1 MKLVPQKCEL
11 LDDVDGMAMLKKIER
26 CGRVC
31 YKSEGNITDDSCI
44 KFVQNLIRRGHESVL
59 EHCSITVRLITDRAV
74 THELVR
80 HRVASFSQE
89 SQRYVPYDD
98 DVEFIMPVGIDRDSN
113 LAFNAMYDA
122 EESYQTMRKLG
133 LSPQLARCVL
143 PNMAKTEIIVTA
155 NLREWRHILK
165 LRTSKAAH
173 PQMRVL
179 MIALLNEFKSKVP
192 VVFDDIE
199 VEV

>member
-1 MKLVPQKCEL
+1 MKLVSQKCEL
-11 LDDVDGMAMLKKIER
+11 IDDVDGMTMLKKIER

-31 YKSEGNITDDSCI
+31 YKSEDRITDDSCV

-89 SQRYVPYDD
+89 SQRYVSYD
-98 DVEFIMPVGIDRDSN
+98 DVEFIMPVGIDKDYD
-113 LAFNAMYDA
+113 LAMEAMYKA
-122 EESYQTMRKLG
+122 EDSYQTMRKMG
-133 LSPQLARCVL
+133 LPPQFARCVL
-143 PNMAKTEIIVTA
+143 PNMTKTEIIVTA

-179 MIALLNEFKSKVP
+179 MIALLTEFKSKVP

>member
-11 LDDVDGMAMLKKIER
+11 LDDIDGMEMLEKIEL
-26 CGRVC
+26 CGRIC
-31 YKSEGNITDDSCI
+31 YKSEGKITDGSCV

-59 EHCSITVRLITDRAV
+59 EHCSFTVKFVTSRDI

-89 SQRYVPYDD
+89 SQRYVSYD
-98 DVEFIMPVGIDRDSN
+98 DVEFIMPVGLDKDSN

-122 EESYQTMRKLG
+122 EEYYQTMRKLG

-179 MIALLNEFKSKVP
+179 MIALLNELKKKIP

>member
-11 LDDVDGMAMLKKIER
+11 IDDVDGMAMLKKIER

-31 YKSEGNITDDSCI
+31 YKSEDRITDDSCV

-59 EHCSITVRLITDRAV
+59 EHCSITVRLITDRAI

-89 SQRYVPYDD
+89 SQRYVSYD
-98 DVEFIMPVGIDRDSN
+98 DVEFIMPVGIDKDYD
-113 LAFNAMYDA
+113 LAMEAMYKA
-122 EESYQTMRKLG
+122 EDSYQTMRKMG
-133 LSPQLARCVL
+133 LPPQLARCAL
-143 PNMAKTEIIVTA
+143 PNMTKTEIIVTA

-179 MIALLNEFKSKVP
+179 MIALLTEFKSKVP

>member
-1 MKLVPQKCEL
+1 MKIVEQKCEL
-11 LDDVDGMAMLKKIER
+11 IDDIDGMAMLKKIER

-31 YKSEGNITDDSCI
+31 YKSEGNITKDSCI

-59 EHCSITVRLITDRAV
+59 EHCSITVRFVTTRDV
-74 THELVR
+74 THQLVR

-89 SQRYVPYDD
+89 SQRYVSYDYG
-98 DVEFIMPVGIDRDSN
+98 VEFIMPVGLGKDQN

-122 EESYQTMRKLG
+122 EQYYKTMRKQG
-133 LSPQLARCVL
+133 LSPQIARCVL
-143 PNMAKTEIIVTA
+143 PNMTKTEIVVTA

-173 PQMRVL
+173 PQMRAL
-179 MIALLNEFKSKVP
+179 MIELLTELKSKVP